1 MKRMDGRK
9 FCEMYSKGTYI
20 LQFAGHVAPCIDGVI
35 YDTWSPLDKC
45 VYTAHRINP
54 KYLDLEQVIKK
65 V

>member
-1 MKRMDGRK
+1 
-9 FCEMYSKGTYI
+9 MYSKGSYI
-20 LQFAGHVAPCIDGVI
+20 LQFAGHVAACVDGVI
-35 YDTWSPLDKC
+35 YDTWNPSSKC